1 MIKAFIFDLDGTLV
15 QTEPM
20 KNLAYVQAARELS
33 MDNLNETELLQAC
46 TELIGVPAPETAM
59 ELVQRFGLEK
69 AARARLAEFGA
80 DSPWQVFSQ
89 LQLRYYNRLLDDT
102 AAVRAAQLSHNISL
116 LHEVRRKG
124 YPTALA
130 TMSYR
135 HETQRVLEAL
145 ALAHAF
151 AVIITQDDVQR
162 GKPDPEIYLRVAQA
176 LGIAP
181 AACLVIEDSLS
192 GVQAALAAGMWCI
205 AVPTPLTSQAIHDA
219 HVLDERW
226 IVDDPAAV
234 KAVVWS
240 VVEKAR
246 HEER

>member
-20 KNLAYVQAARELS
+20 KNRAYIQAAHELS
-33 MDNLNETELLQAC
+33 PNSLNEAELWQAC

-59 ELVQRFGLEK
+59 ALVQRFGLEE
-69 AARARLAEFGA
+69 AARARMAEFGVA
-80 DSPWQVFSQ
+80 SPWQAYSR
-89 LQLRYYNRLLDDT
+89 LQLRYYNRLLDDV
-102 AAVRAAQLSHNISL
+102 AALRRAQLPHNVAL
-116 LHEVRRKG
+116 LHEVRRDG
-124 YPTALA
+124 YKTALA

-135 HETQRVLEAL
+135 HETLRVLQALDLAEAFD
-145 ALAHAF
+145 AI
-151 AVIITQDDVQR
+151 VTQDEVKE
-162 GKPDPEIYLRVAQA
+162 GKPDPEIYRRVAQA

-205 AVPTPLTSQAIHDA
+205 AVPTSLTSQALHDA

-226 IVDDPAAV
+226 IVDEPTALR
-234 KAVVWS
+234 AVVQQIIAEGKKTWN
-240 VVEKAR
+240 
-246 HEER
+246 